1 MNLDKQK
8 VAELKEKAEGYFSK
22 GKYAKAL
29 DAYEKI
35 RPFGKTDPRVFI
47 RIGDISRKLDDKPGA
62 VDAYKDAVKAFTKQ
76 GFLIKAIGVCKII
89 TSLDP
94 MEVGIQ
100 ENLAKLC
107 EEAGI
112 SAPSSGPTSR
122 PAPTKPHGGAA
133 SPSTSLEPPAPA
145 PSEAGDEEVLD
156 DIEEVTPSGDIAPE
170 ETGKKRTFPR
180 TPLFSDFTKDELFE
194 VVKLVNFL
202 SIEPGNT
209 VFTEGDDGDSIYIL
223 VNGAIEVVGHA
234 TDGTEVVIS
243 HLREGD
249 FFGEFG
255 FFSNS
260 KRKTSVKTLA
270 PTEVLELRKSDMDE
284 LIQKHP
290 RISDV
295 LFEFYKE
302 RVVDRLLALSETFR
316 PINEADRKEIL
327 KRLVLEHYRPT
338 TDIMQEGDTGDTMY
352 LIKSGTVEV
361 WVGSVGT
368 RKVIKELKEGD
379 FFGEIALATNKPR
392 QATVTAKTDVETV
405 AFSRPMIK
413 DILSKYPIIK
423 DILLGVIKER
433 MDGTEKIKQDSSG
446 SLL

>member
-1 MNLDKQK
+1 MTRCIVNFDKQK

-29 DAYEKI
+29 GAYEKI

-47 RIGDISRKLDDKPGA
+47 RIGDISRKLDDTPGA
-62 VDAYKDAVKAFTKQ
+62 VDAYKDAVKVFAKQ

-89 TSLDP
+89 TGLDP

-112 SAPSSGPTSR
+112 SAPSSGPAS
-122 PAPTKPHGGAA
+122 PGAA
-133 SPSTSLEPPAPA
+133 GKPPVAPA
-145 PSEAGDEEVLD
+145 TLASTPVTPEAAPGDEEVLEV
-156 DIEEVTPSGDIAPE
+156 IEEVTPAPE

-194 VVKLVNFL
+194 VVKLVKFL
-202 SIEPGNT
+202 SIERGNT
-209 VFTEGDDGDSIYIL
+209 VFTEGDEGDSIYIL

-243 HLREGD
+243 HLKEGD

-270 PTEVLELRKSDMDE
+270 TTEVLELRKSDMGE
-284 LIQKHP
+284 LIKKHP

-327 KRLVLEHYRPT
+327 KRLVLERHRPT
-338 TDIMQEGDTGDTMY
+338 TDIMCEGDTGDTMY
-352 LIKSGTVEV
+352 LIKSGSVEV

-368 RKVIKELKEGD
+368 RKVIKELHEGD

-392 QATVTAKTDVETV
+392 QATVTAKTEVETV